1 MSNTFRMALTR
12 IVIALRRARDWV
24 IAMAIFGLLRLIS
37 LLPADR
43 AINFVDAV
51 ARRVGPLT
59 PRHKLAMTN
68 LARAFPEK
76 SNAERERIA
85 LDMWGNMA
93 RLAAEYVF
101 LDELFDFD
109 RRNVSPG
116 RIETAGDAIFDKLR
130 DENKPF
136 IVFTAHT
143 GNFEFLPIAA
153 AAYELDVMALFRPPN
168 NPYIARKVL
177 GARRTKMGH
186 LVPSRAGAAF
196 TLARRLE
203 AGKGVGV
210 LVDQKFHKG
219 EETTFFNLKVHTNPL
234 LAKLVRQ
241 YDCAVHPARAI
252 RLPGGRHRLELEPEM
267 EIPRLADGSVDVR
280 ATAQKLNDKVESWVR
295 EYPGQWQWFHD
306 RWNIKHQLKQA
317 KRPGSA
323 GPDTS
328 SNAQ

>member
-1 MSNTFRMALTR
+1 MALTR
-12 IVIALRRARDWV
+12 VVIALRRARDWV
-24 IAMAIFGLLRLIS
+24 IAQAIFSILRVIS

-43 AINFVDAV
+43 AINFVDAMG
-51 ARRVGPLT
+51 RRIGPLT

-76 SNAERERIA
+76 SKAEHEQIA
-85 LDMWGNMA
+85 LDMWGNMS

-109 RRNVSPG
+109 RKASAPG
-116 RIETAGDAIFDKLR
+116 RIETGGDDLFDKLR
-130 DENKPF
+130 DEKKPF

-143 GNFEFLPIAA
+143 GNFEFLPIVAS
-153 AAYELDVMALFRPPN
+153 AYDLDVMALFRPPN
-168 NPYIARKVL
+168 NPYIAEKVL

-196 TLARRLE
+196 TLAKRLE
-203 AGKGVGV
+203 AGGGVGV

-219 EETTFFNLKVHTNPL
+219 QETTFFGLEVHTNPL

-241 YDCAVHPARAI
+241 YDCAVYPARSI
-252 RLPGGRHRLELEPEM
+252 RLPGGRHRLEIEPEM
-267 EIPRLADGSVDVR
+267 EIPRRPDGSVDVA

-306 RWNIKHQLKQA
+306 RWAIKHQLK
-317 KRPGSA
+317 
-323 GPDTS
+323 
-328 SNAQ
+328 

>member
-1 MSNTFRMALTR
+1 MSNTSRMALTR
-12 IVIALRRARDWV
+12 IVVALRRVRDWV
-24 IAMAIFGLLRLIS
+24 IAKAIFSLLRVIS
-37 LLPADR
+37 LLPADK
-43 AINFVDAV
+43 AINFVDAMG
-51 ARRVGPLT
+51 RRIGPLT

-76 SNAERERIA
+76 SKAEHTQIA
-85 LDMWGNMA
+85 LDMWGNMS

-109 RRNVSPG
+109 RAASEPG
-116 RIETAGDAIFDKLR
+116 RIETDGDDIFDKLR
-130 DENKPF
+130 DDKKPF

-153 AAYELDVMALFRPPN
+153 AAYDLDVMALFRPPN
-168 NPYIARKVL
+168 NPYIAEKVL

-196 TLARRLE
+196 TLAKRLE
-203 AGKGVGV
+203 AGGGVGV

-219 EETTFFNLKVHTNPL
+219 EKTTFFGLEVHTNPL

-241 YDCAVHPARAI
+241 YDCAVHPARSI
-252 RLPGGRHRLELEPEM
+252 RLPGGRHRLEMEPEI
-267 EIPRLADGSVDVR
+267 EIPRRPDGSVDVA
-280 ATAQKLNDKVESWVR
+280 ATAQMLNDKVESWVR

-306 RWNIKHQLKQA
+306 RWNIKHQIK
-317 KRPGSA
+317 
-323 GPDTS
+323 
-328 SNAQ
+328 

>member
-1 MSNTFRMALTR
+1 MSNTYRMALTR
-12 IVIALRRARDWV
+12 VVIALRRAKDWI
-24 IAMAIFGLLRLIS
+24 IAQAIFSILRVIS

-43 AINFVDAV
+43 AINFVDAMG
-51 ARRVGPLT
+51 RRVGPLT

-76 SNAERERIA
+76 SKAEHEQIA
-85 LDMWGNMA
+85 LDMWGNMS

-109 RRNVSPG
+109 RKASAPG
-116 RIETAGDAIFDKLR
+116 RIETGGDDLFDKLR

-143 GNFEFLPIAA
+143 GNFEFLPIVAS
-153 AAYELDVMALFRPPN
+153 AYDLDVMALFRPPN
-168 NPYIARKVL
+168 NPYIAEKVL

-196 TLARRLE
+196 TLAKRLE
-203 AGKGVGV
+203 AGGGVGV

-219 EETTFFNLKVHTNPL
+219 QETTFFGLEVHTNPL

-241 YDCAVHPARAI
+241 YDCAVYPARSI
-252 RLPGGRHRLELEPEM
+252 RLPGGRHRLEIEPEM
-267 EIPRLADGSVDVR
+267 EVPRRPDGSVDVA

-306 RWNIKHQLKQA
+306 RWAIKHQLK
-317 KRPGSA
+317 
-323 GPDTS
+323 
-328 SNAQ
+328 